1 MSTPVTPPGDVSSAA
16 SQGGSFFS
24 RFGRAI
30 VRFFTWPFRLSF
42 PGKIAFLSFILLS
55 LLAFIVWLIIRSNPK
70 HVALYHVLTWQR
82 VTVVLV
88 LLAVIPVVI
97 YYTLKTWLEG
107 EGSPFPDIDSAW
119 KAGVEALRDN
129 GLSLDAMPVFLV
141 MGSPDGGKNA
151 ALATASGRQFRV
163 AAVPDAP
170 APLQWYADAESVFLF
185 LNSIGSISALNVL
198 IEKQGFV
205 QSSGPSFAPI
215 SDAPTS
221 PVAQPAAAEPAAGGP
236 QSQTGTL
243 TLQAPVS
250 PGGGAGSAPQPV
262 LGGMAEPATAQPPAG
277 TTTAEELKKT
287 PLRGTMMFPP
297 AGSSPATA
305 TAAPA
310 AAPVQQSVAHSVAP
324 SRSTMSEAAVELP
337 VKEADLQRRR
347 LHYLI
352 RLFARQRE
360 PLCPINGAIT
370 CLPFA
375 AIEAGASQAVALERA
390 VRSDIEV
397 IQHGGQVRF
406 PVSAMIVGLEEERGF
421 SELIRR
427 VGRERAAVQRFGRGY
442 DLRGLPSEE
451 EMAAFG
457 AHVVGAFEDWVYSL
471 FREEDS
477 LAHPGNTLLY
487 GLLCKVR
494 STLKGRLT
502 EILAK
507 GYGYDARRH
516 SEEEA
521 FLFSGCYFAAT
532 GSTED
537 RQAFVRGVFDKLEDE
552 QESVEWTRNAVVSHR
567 SRKRIIGLG
576 AAASAALAIA
586 LAAMLILKK

>member
-1 MSTPVTPPGDVSSAA
+1 MSTVTPPGDVSSAA

-24 RFGRAI
+24 RFGKAI

-82 VTVVLV
+82 ITVVLV

-97 YYTLKTWLEG
+97 YFTLKTWLEG

-141 MGSPDGGKNA
+141 MGSPDGAKNA

-185 LNSIGSISALNVL
+185 LNSIGSISALNAL

-215 SDAPTS
+215 SDAPTA
-221 PVAQPAAAEPAAGGP
+221 PIAQPAAAEPAAGGP

-250 PGGGAGSAPQPV
+250 PGGGGAGSAPQPV
-262 LGGMAEPATAQPPAG
+262 LGGMAEATQPATAQPPAG

-297 AGSSPATA
+297 AGSSTATA
-305 TAAPA
+305 T
-310 AAPVQQSVAHSVAP
+310 AAPVQQSVAHSIAP
-324 SRSTMSEAAVELP
+324 LRSTMSEAAVELP

-352 RLFARQRE
+352 RLFARRRE
-360 PLCPINGAIT
+360 PLCPINGAVT
-370 CLPFA
+370 LLPFA

-502 EILAK
+502 DILAK